1 MRTSATSAHSAVE
14 QRWIKRGTQSVR
26 VERAVVVLGWLIAVG
41 LIFLLITHYRGNS
54 ESLTRDRVDTR
65 NALTADFAADWVK
78 NEAGLQ
84 RRLAELAFAGPSPTA
99 ADLREAGG
107 ILNSDATFLLDSDGR
122 VISSLPDSDSLAGR
136 RVAYRYSHLQQALDG
151 KTAVSDVVLSAV
163 GREPVVAIAVPFKTP
178 YGERVLDAGFDINS
192 EALNRLVQNKIT
204 IENSNFA
211 LVDSSGTP
219 IAATAPDVVNE
230 INRQALTSS
239 LGEGREALSGIDD
252 GTFYSLAPVPGTPWT
267 LALTIPE
274 SSLYSSLA
282 PPAAQWIVIALFALI
297 LGFVA
302 VLFEVLLNSRRRVRL
317 LANIDT
323 LTRLPNRAFT
333 TKLLCS
339 ELVDR
344 PPSEP
349 LSVLLI
355 DIDYF
360 KQINDRF
367 GHAAGDEVLA
377 TLASRMQ
384 NALRP
389 DDVIGR
395 WGGEEFLAI
404 LKDTRLPTAE
414 RVAERLRTTI
424 EADPVVFKETTLGVS
439 ISVGCVQAHD
449 ETLDQIVDR
458 ADLAMY
464 QAKSSG
470 RNVVVAA

>member
-14 QRWIKRGTQSVR
+14 QRWITRGTKSVR
-26 VERAVVVLGWLIAVG
+26 LERTALLLGWLVAVG
-41 LIFLLITHYRGNS
+41 LVFLLIAHYRGNS
-54 ESLTRDRVDTR
+54 ESLIRDRVDAR
-65 NALTADFAADWVK
+65 NALTADFAADWAK
-78 NEAGLQ
+78 NEAELQ

-107 ILNSDATFLLDSDGR
+107 ILNSDATFLIDSDGR
-122 VISSLPDSDSLAGR
+122 VISSLPDSDSIVGR
-136 RVAYRYSHLQQALDG
+136 RVAYRYSHLQKALEG
-151 KTAVSDVVLSAV
+151 ETAVSDVVLSAV
-163 GREPVVAIAVPFKTP
+163 QRKPVVAIAVPFKTEF
-178 YGERVLDAGFDINS
+178 GERVLNAGFEINS
-192 EALNRLVQNKIT
+192 ETLSRLVKNKIT

-211 LVDSSGTP
+211 LLDSTGAA
-219 IAATAPDVVNE
+219 IASTAPGVSASIDERAV
-230 INRQALTSS
+230 ASS
-239 LGEGREALSGIDD
+239 LGANRTASSGIDN
-252 GTFYSLAPVPGTPWT
+252 GAFYSLAPVSGTPWT

-274 SSLYSSLA
+274 SSLYASLA
-282 PPAAQWIVIALFALI
+282 PPAAKWIVIALFALI

-302 VLFEVLLNSRRRVRL
+302 ILFEVVLSSRRRVRL
-317 LANIDT
+317 LANIDS

-333 TKLLCS
+333 TKLLCT
-339 ELVDR
+339 ELAER
-344 PPSEP
+344 PRSEP
-349 LSVLLI
+349 LSILLI

-377 TLASRMQ
+377 ALAARMQ
-384 NALRP
+384 DSLRP

-424 EADPVVFKETTLGVS
+424 EADPVVFKDMTLDVS
-439 ISVGCVQAHD
+439 ISVGCVQALD

-464 QAKSSG
+464 EAKASG
-470 RNVVVAA
+470 RNIVVAA